1 MDDTLVSSPFRLPLR
16 RRPSIIVITTITP
29 HSWLV
34 RTTSA
39 LDVQSARPCRVALGF
54 GSSEIQYLKSCW
66 IQPRGIMNPCPTNIL
81 VLASPRIANVA
92 AITGRLTLVLN
103 DLRQLEPHYRFVN
116 LGSCFKTLELD
127 SRRPSLWHTLP
138 SLLRGTAGR
147 RFSLQI
153 SGSLLSL
160 PIYL

>member
-1 MDDTLVSSPFRLPLR
+1 
-16 RRPSIIVITTITP
+16 
-29 HSWLV
+29 
-34 RTTSA
+34 
-39 LDVQSARPCRVALGF
+39 
-54 GSSEIQYLKSCW
+54 
-66 IQPRGIMNPCPTNIL
+66 MNPCPTNIL